1 VVIELKKYLSI
12 YRDMKDRILNG
23 EFKANE
29 QLPFEKDL
37 CTDYEASKMT
47 VKRALDLLVDDG
59 LIIKRRGSGTFVK
72 DLSTNEMIRLGVS
85 SQLKGLSK
93 FNQEKN
99 VSSHILTF
107 DIIRAPE
114 DVADKLNISTNGFV
128 YDIHRVRYVDGD
140 PTVIEKTYMPIDLIP
155 GLKEDHLHSSIY
167 GYIENEL
174 DLTIQSAHRRF
185 SVRRSNELEQTYLK
199 LNEGDPVAI
208 AEQTVYLDN
217 GKTMEYSFST
227 HRADQFGAE
236 FIITR

>member
-1 VVIELKKYLSI
+1 
-12 YRDMKDRILNG
+12 MKDRILEG

-37 CTDYEASKMT
+37 CTEYEASKMT

-72 DLSTNEMIRLGVS
+72 DLSDNEMIRMGVS
-85 SQLKGLSK
+85 SQLKGLST

-99 VSSHILTF
+99 VTSKILTF
-107 DIIRAPE
+107 TIIRAPE
-114 DVADKLNISTNGFV
+114 EIADKLNIEPKQFI
-128 YDIHRVRYVDGD
+128 YDIHRVRYVEEK

-155 GLKEDHLHSSIY
+155 GLKEEHLQTSIY
-167 GYIENEL
+167 KYIEGEL
-174 DLTIQSAHRRF
+174 NLTIQSAHRRF
-185 SVRRSNELEQTYLK
+185 TVRQANEAEITYLE
-199 LNEGDPVAI
+199 LDEHAPVAV

-217 GKTMEYSFST
+217 GKTMEYSFSI
-227 HRADQFGAE
+227 HRSDQFGAE